1 MQELTF
7 TNSKGQYITFGN
19 TAPFLL
25 EKFDPDPPKSTILTS
40 KSPNQDGKTY
50 HGTLLDERVLNIE
63 IAILGNSSE
72 DMFLKRQYFYNVFNP
87 KLDIMLTYT
96 NDVGTHIIKGV
107 VQDSPTPKDR
117 TTTSQEFLIQ
127 LFCPS
132 PYWQE
137 LQEIKKE
144 MALWVSDFQFPL
156 EIPDKVGI
164 EMGHRSSNLIVN
176 ACNTGNVECS
186 MRIEFTALATV
197 VSPSIVN
204 VYTKEFIKVKRTLF
218 SGDKLVI
225 NTEFGNKK
233 VEMVHNGVSTNV
245 FYYIDLQTTFLQLEV
260 GDNLLRYN
268 AEKGIDNLE
277 AAIYFTPKYTGV

>member
-63 IAILGNSSE
+63 IAILGDSSN

-87 KLDIMLTYT
+87 KLDITLTYT

-117 TTTSQEFLIQ
+117 TITSQEFLIQ

-137 LQEIKKE
+137 LEEIKKE
-144 MALWVSDFQFPL
+144 MALWVSDFEFPL

-197 VSPSIVN
+197 GSPSIVN
-204 VYTKEFIKVKRTLF
+204 VYTKEFIKVKRTLV

-245 FYYIDLQTTFLQLEV
+245 FYYIDLQTTFLQLAV

-268 AEKGIDNLE
+268 AEQGIDNLE
-277 AAIYFTPKYTGV
+277 VAIYFTPKYTGV